1 MIIHVVSPGES
12 VYSIAQ
18 SYNVSPLKII
28 RDNDLTDPDNLV
40 VGQTIVI
47 REPDVVY
54 QVQPFDT
61 LQQIANM
68 YNTTTT
74 DLLQKN
80 PFISFTAMIDRQSW
94 IQINA
99 ETVFAE
105 DMATKEMIIS
115 NNQVLKKRF
124 QTADNRILKIFKL
137 SGGTAK
143 FYDRSGN
150 APRIVNF

>member
-1 MIIHVVSPGES
+1 MENII
-12 VYSIAQ
+12 
-18 SYNVSPLKII
+18 NVLKNCPMVFAATVDDKNRPNNRPVALAMEDNGTLFFSTSTETSLF
-28 RDNDLTDPDNLV
+28 RD
-40 VGQTIVI
+40 
-47 REPDVVY
+47 
-54 QVQPFDT
+54 
-61 LQQIANM
+61 
-68 YNTTTT
+68 
-74 DLLQKN
+74 LQKN
-80 PFISFTAMIDRQSW
+80 PFISFTAMIDQQSW

-99 ETVFAE
+99 EAVFAE
-105 DMATKEMIIS
+105 DMAIKEMIIS

>member
-1 MIIHVVSPGES
+1 MENIINVLKNSP
-12 VYSIAQ
+12 VIFAATVDDKNRPNNRPIALAMEDNGILFF
-18 SYNVSPLKII
+18 STSTETSLF
-28 RDNDLTDPDNLV
+28 RD
-40 VGQTIVI
+40 
-47 REPDVVY
+47 
-54 QVQPFDT
+54 
-61 LQQIANM
+61 
-68 YNTTTT
+68 
-74 DLLQKN
+74 LQKN
-80 PFISFTAMIDRQSW
+80 PFISFTAMIDQQSW

>member
-1 MIIHVVSPGES
+1 MENIINVLKNNPVIFAATVDDKNRPNNRP
-12 VYSIAQ
+12 IA
-18 SYNVSPLKII
+18 LAME
-28 RDNDLTDPDNLV
+28 DNGTLFFSTSTETSLF
-40 VGQTIVI
+40 
-47 REPDVVY
+47 RE
-54 QVQPFDT
+54 Q
-61 LQQIANM
+61 
-68 YNTTTT
+68 
-74 DLLQKN
+74 QKN
-80 PFISFTAMIDRQSW
+80 PFISFTAMIDQQAW

-99 ETVFAE
+99 EAVFAE

-150 APRIVNF
+150 APQIVNF

>member
-1 MIIHVVSPGES
+1 MENIINVLKNSP
-12 VYSIAQ
+12 VIFAATVDDKNRPNNRPIALAMEDNGILFF
-18 SYNVSPLKII
+18 STSTETSLF
-28 RDNDLTDPDNLV
+28 RD
-40 VGQTIVI
+40 
-47 REPDVVY
+47 
-54 QVQPFDT
+54 
-61 LQQIANM
+61 
-68 YNTTTT
+68 
-74 DLLQKN
+74 LQKN
-80 PFISFTAMIDRQSW
+80 PFISLTAMIDQQSW
-94 IQINA
+94 VQINA

-105 DMATKEMIIS
+105 DMAIKKMIIS